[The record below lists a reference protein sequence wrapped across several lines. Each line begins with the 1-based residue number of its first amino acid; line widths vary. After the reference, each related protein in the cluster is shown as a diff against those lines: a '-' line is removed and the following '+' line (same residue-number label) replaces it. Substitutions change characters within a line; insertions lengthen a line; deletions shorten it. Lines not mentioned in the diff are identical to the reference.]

1 MSKPKKK
8 SDKGKQENQNI
19 LTEAERKALEKLYKN
34 ILAYFLGIKQL
45 YLSKLETKR
54 VELKNSRRK
63 FII

>member
-8 SDKGKQENQNI
+8 GDKGKQENQNI
-19 LTEAERKALEKLYKN
+19 LTEAERKALEKLYKT

-45 YLSKLETKR
+45 YLSKLGTKR